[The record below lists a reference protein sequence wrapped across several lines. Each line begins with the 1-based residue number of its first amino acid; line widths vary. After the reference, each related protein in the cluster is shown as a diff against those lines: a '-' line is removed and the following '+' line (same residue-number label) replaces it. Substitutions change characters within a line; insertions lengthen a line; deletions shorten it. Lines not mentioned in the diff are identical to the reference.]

1 VQSTTTEA
9 LARERELNSMSV
21 LTVIVALST
30 VTMTFGAMIAVFF
43 IRAQKSLFWGHI
55 QIPGILWVTT
65 ALLLTSSV
73 TFELA
78 RHRLLRN
85 DRPAFFRLTA
95 WTTALAV
102 LFLIGQLVAWFQIL
116 HSGVI
121 LANNP
126 HSWFIFLFSGLHGAH
141 IALGLA
147 GLIYL
152 LARTHAPA
160 SGPKYQMNTRALVN
174 GFAIFWHYI
183 DFVWLVLFVLLL
195 NWRR

>member
-1 VQSTTTEA
+1 VQSTTEVVS
-9 LARERELNSMSV
+9 RERELNSMSV
-21 LTVIVALST
+21 LTVIVALAT

-43 IRAQKSLFWGHI
+43 IRAEKSLFWGRI

-65 ALLLTSSV
+65 TLLLISSV
-73 TFELA
+73 TFEAA

-85 DRPAFFRLTA
+85 DQPAFFRLTA
-95 WTTALAV
+95 WTTGLAV
-102 LFLIGQLVAWFQIL
+102 LFLLGQLTAWFQIL

-152 LARTHAPA
+152 LVRTRVPA
-160 SGPKYQMNTRALVN
+160 SGPKYQMTTRALAN

-195 NWRR
+195 SWRR